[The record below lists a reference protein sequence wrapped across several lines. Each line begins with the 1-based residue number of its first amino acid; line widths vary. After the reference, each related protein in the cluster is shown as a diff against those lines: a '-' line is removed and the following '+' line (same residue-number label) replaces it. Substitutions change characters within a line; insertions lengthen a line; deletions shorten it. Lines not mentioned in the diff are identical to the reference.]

1 MLLKITPNLFICWI
15 TLWPIMLMVY
25 GSIHLRFT
33 QSILPLGCDFFA
45 FLLLLCPLLHLPCS
59 NSYSL
64 HLLSGFHHPVIED
77 FQESFGILVFG
88 KPSIDRF
95 LQKKEGSQITTVTKI
110 INIAL
115 DDSFL
120 LDSYQSKKLI
130 FRFYIHEYSN
140 ACLHQHMCN
149 PLYCVTWH

>member
-33 QSILPLGCDFFA
+33 QSILPLGRDFFA

-77 FQESFGILVFG
+77 FQESFRILVFG
-88 KPSIDRF
+88 KPSVDRF
-95 LQKKEGSQITTVTKI
+95 LQKRKVHKSLQLPV
-110 INIAL
+110 INNFIWMIL
-115 DDSFL
+115 F
-120 LDSYQSKKLI
+120 
-130 FRFYIHEYSN
+130 FWIHIKAN
-140 ACLHQHMCN
+140 FILN
-149 PLYCVTWH
+149 